1 MESIS
6 IRFFLTRTGLSFLL
20 ILFGS
25 SLLSQSGAPGSI
37 RVAFYNVENLFDPTN
52 DSTKNDDE
60 FTPEGMR
67 NWSDYRYREK
77 SNRMA
82 KAILS
87 IGEWEAPDVVG
98 LAEVENRKVV
108 VDLTQTEVL
117 RKFNY
122 EVVHYESP
130 DRRGIDVA
138 MIYRKDKLNLIYS
151 KPIPVL
157 MPEDPSFATRD
168 VLYAKLV
175 TTGKDTIHIMY
186 CHWPSRY
193 GGQAQSEPKRILA
206 AQTVR
211 GVTDS
216 IFGFDKDAKIVI
228 AGDFNDEWNNIS
240 LRNYL
245 TNSTDSA
252 FTLVNLMAQLP
263 ASQGSHRY
271 RGVWSYLDQVIVSKS
286 LMDGKDLDLYN
297 LKAEICNHEFL
308 LEKDEKYP
316 GQKPFRSFI
325 GMKYHGG
332 FSDHLPIYI
341 DLIQQD

>member
-1 MESIS
+1 M
-6 IRFFLTRTGLSFLL
+6 
-20 ILFGS
+20 
-25 SLLSQSGAPGSI
+25 
-37 RVAFYNVENLFDPTN
+37 ENLFDPTN

-67 NWSDYRYREK
+67 NWSDYRYHEK

-108 VDLTQTEVL
+108 EDLTQTEVL

-122 EVVHYESP
+122 EVLHYESP

-138 MIYRKDKLNLIYS
+138 MIYRKDKLKLIYS
-151 KPIPVL
+151 KPIPVS

-168 VLYAKLV
+168 ILYAKMV
-175 TTGKDTIHIMY
+175 TENNDTLNLMY

-211 GVTDS
+211 RVTDS
-216 IFGFDKDAKIVI
+216 ILNVDANAKIII

-240 LRNYL
+240 LKDYL
-245 TNSTDSA
+245 TNSASNSQ
-252 FTLVNLMAQLP
+252 TLINLMAKLP
-263 ASQGSHRY
+263 ANQGSHRY
-271 RGVWSYLDQVIVSKS
+271 RGVWSYLDQVIVSEN
-286 LMDGKDLDLYN
+286 LLDGKELDINN
-297 LKAEICNHEFL
+297 LNAEICTHEFL

-341 DLIQQD
+341 DLIQVD

>member
-1 MESIS
+1 MANTLLKCFQVRRLGLLFI
-6 IRFFLTRTGLSFLL
+6 FFTSALP
-20 ILFGS
+20 
-25 SLLSQSGAPGSI
+25 SLVAQQSLRI
-37 RVAFYNVENLFDPTN
+37 AFYNVENLFDPEN

-67 NWSDYRYREK
+67 NWSNYRYREK
-77 SNRMA
+77 TNRMA

-87 IGEWEAPDVVG
+87 IGDWEAPDVVG

-108 VDLTQTEVL
+108 DDLVSTEVL

-138 MIYRKDKLNLIYS
+138 MVYRKDKLKLLYS
-151 KPIPVL
+151 APIPVK
-157 MPEDPSFATRD
+157 MADDPNFATRD
-168 VLYAKLV
+168 ILYAKLL
-175 TTGKDTIHIMY
+175 TTTADTIHVMY

-193 GGQAQSEPKRILA
+193 GGQAQSEPKRIRA

-211 GVTDS
+211 FIADS
-216 IFGFDKDAKIVI
+216 IYTKNAEANIVI

-240 LRNYL
+240 ISEYL
-245 TNSTDSA
+245 IKEKEGKGK
-252 FTLVNLMAQLP
+252 LLNLMASMP
-263 ASQGSHRY
+263 ENEGSHRY
-271 RGVWSYLDQVIVSKS
+271 RGVWSYLDQIIVSKS
-286 LMDGKDLDLYN
+286 LMDNRAPDIQQK
-297 LKAEICNHEFL
+297 KAVVCKHPFL

-332 FSDHLPIYI
+332 FSDHLPVYI
-341 DLIQQD
+341 DLILEP